1 MRRRIAITGGIGS
14 GKSSVLQYIQTLG
27 YPVFSC
33 DETYKQVIKSPEYIQ
48 KISEVFPSAVENG
61 QINRKQLASIV
72 FECDEMR
79 KKLNEIAHPLIM
91 SRLYA
96 EMDKTQQEFVFAEV
110 PLFFEGE
117 YENSFDAVIV
127 VERTEEA
134 RIRSVC
140 ARDGVSIQEA
150 QNRIRA
156 QYRFYEW
163 LQKEKVIPTFTIEND
178 VDYDALK
185 IATQETVQ
193 AIVKHFS

>member
-33 DETYKQVIKSPEYIQ
+33 DETYKQVIQSPEYIQ